1 MTVDVAPTDGLRTLA
16 IASRAARIAA
26 AALRWAGA
34 CACAFAGLLIVAVG
48 LATVE
53 RPAADVSAEASA
65 AAYLDFDLSVLRV
78 AAQRGISG
86 DEQARLLA
94 LWSQRP
100 DWQLRDDGSG
110 GIRLASVSDAWTAA
124 TSDKSRFRTA
134 ARGALDALP
143 LVIGALALAL
153 AAGAIGG
160 ALAGLRQGGERAR
173 LAFAAATYALV
184 AHPLWT
190 MLDPEVFYDRTR
202 SPGTGL
208 AGAIFVAA
216 FAGILSGTATRA
228 LFGPVSFARL
238 GGGRAL
244 AAAARAAALD
254 SADWLIAAVPAL
266 AGAALFVCAKA
277 DQDPRLHSAYSG
289 LGALIRAALGE
300 ASAGERLSSCA
311 LVGGAALVLWFAG
324 HRFVI
329 EARGALGARRYA
341 P

>member
-1 MTVDVAPTDGLRTLA
+1 MTDAAPTDGLRSLA
-16 IASRAARIAA
+16 IVARAARLLA

-34 CACAFAGLLIVAVG
+34 CACAFAGLLVVAVG

-53 RPAADVSAEASA
+53 RSAAEVSAEASA
-65 AAYLDFDLSVLRV
+65 AACLDFDLSILRV
-78 AAQRGISG
+78 AAERGLAGG
-86 DEQARLLA
+86 DQARLLA

-100 DWQLRDDGSG
+100 DWELAEDRSA
-110 GIRLASVSDAWTAA
+110 GIRLASLSDAWTAA

-143 LVIGALALAL
+143 LVIGALALAF
-153 AAGAIGG
+153 AAAAIGG
-160 ALAGLRQGGERAR
+160 AVAGLREGGERAR
-173 LAFAAATYALV
+173 LAFAAATYALI

-208 AGAIFVAA
+208 AGALFVAA

-228 LFGPVSFARL
+228 LFGPVPFVRL
-238 GGGRAL
+238 GGRAFG
-244 AAAARAAALD
+244 AAARTAALD

-277 DQDPRLHSAYSG
+277 DQDPRLHSGYSG
-289 LGALIRAALGE
+289 LGALIRSALGE
-300 ASAGERLSSCA
+300 ASAAERLSSCA

-329 EARGALGARRYA
+329 EARSALGARRYA
-341 P
+341 T